1 MTTAL
6 VFLALFL
13 VKSLYAVV
21 LSHKR
26 FRKLQPD
33 GTWVL
38 VAIGV
43 GLCIAAAGIDR
54 RFTNPSIEV
63 FEVRVWL
70 FLLVGGIPIAIWQ
83 IGRSARALID
93 WFKRVMERLN
103 GQPGDEA
110 D

>member
-43 GLCIAAAGIDR
+43 GLCIGAAGIDR
-54 RFTNPSIEV
+54 RLTNPPIDV

-83 IGRSARALID
+83 IGQSTHALIN
-93 WFKRVMERLN
+93 WFKRVMGHDNDR
-103 GQPGDEA
+103 PGHETD
-110 D
+110 